1 MANQS
6 GSESAM
12 AVPIGEIYS
21 QRGNAAFERVLAAR
35 TASREVAF
43 FLSHLRSGM
52 QVLDVGCGPGAIT
65 LGLAEA
71 VTPAEVVGVD
81 LQPAQVDQ
89 ARALAAER
97 HVTNVRFEV
106 ASMYELP
113 FPNGS
118 FDAVLATGVLIG
130 LREHVPALR
139 ELRRVLR
146 PEGFVGV
153 RDADMDADILTP
165 ATPLLEQW
173 WGLRQ
178 RVLRHNGGEPLGRLH
193 GERLLEAG
201 FARVE
206 ASASAMNA
214 GSLPETRQ
222 HAAFF
227 KAQLAGMART
237 AIAEGWLD
245 QSTADAVAEELDAWA
260 ERPGAFSA
268 RIYCEAIGWV
278 AA

>member
-1 MANQS
+1 MTDQARP
-6 GSESAM
+6 ESAM
-12 AVPIGEIYS
+12 SVPTGEVYS
-21 QRGNAAFERVLAAR
+21 QRANAAFEAVLAAR
-35 TASREVAF
+35 TASREVTF

-52 QVLDVGCGPGAIT
+52 RVLDVGCGPGSIT
-65 LGLAEA
+65 RGLADVVA
-71 VTPAEVVGVD
+71 PAEVVGVD
-81 LQPAQVDQ
+81 LQPAQVEQ

-97 HVTNVRFEV
+97 QVTNVRFEV
-106 ASMYELP
+106 GSIYELP

-130 LREHVPALR
+130 LREPVPALQ

-153 RDADMDADILTP
+153 RDADMAADIFTP

-173 WGLRQ
+173 WVLRR
-178 RVLRHNGGEPLGRLH
+178 RVLQHNGGEPLGRLH
-193 GERLLEAG
+193 GQRLLAAG

-227 KAQLAGMART
+227 KAQVAGMART

-245 QSTADAVAEELDAWA
+245 QSTADAIAEEFDAWA

-268 RIYCEAIGWV
+268 RIYCEALGWV
-278 AA
+278 DD

>member
-1 MANQS
+1 MTDQS
-6 GSESAM
+6 PSESALS
-12 AVPIGEIYS
+12 VPTGEVYS
-21 QRGNAAFERVLAAR
+21 QQANAAFEAVLATR

-43 FLSHLRSGM
+43 FLAHLRPWM
-52 QVLDVGCGPGAIT
+52 RVLDVGCGPGSIT
-65 LGLAEA
+65 LGLAEVVA
-71 VTPAEVVGVD
+71 PTEVVGVD
-81 LQPAQVDQ
+81 LQPAQVEQ
-89 ARALAAER
+89 ARALAAAR
-97 HVTNVRFEV
+97 QVTNVRFEV
-106 ASMYELP
+106 ASIYALP
-113 FPNGS
+113 FPTGS

-130 LREHVPALR
+130 LREHVSALQ

-153 RDADMDADILTP
+153 RDADMDADIFTP

-173 WGLRQ
+173 WGLRR
-178 RVLRHNGGEPLGRLH
+178 RVLRHNGGEPLGRH
-193 GERLLEAG
+193 PGRRLLEAG

-206 ASASAMNA
+206 ASASALSA

-237 AIAEGWLD
+237 ALAEGWLD
-245 QSTADAVAEELDAWA
+245 QSTVDAIAVELDAWA
-260 ERPGAFSA
+260 ERPDAFSA

-278 AA
+278 DA